1 MSDTTLGSSNSNNG
15 SNKKGPPVDK
25 DSGNGNFGNEVN
37 LSLKKE
43 METSYLSY
51 AMSVIVSRALPDARD
66 GLKPVHRRILY
77 SMQQSGFHYNKPYH
91 KSARIVGDV
100 MGKYHPHGDS
110 AIYESMVRMA
120 QEFSLR
126 LPLIDGQGNFGS
138 MDGDAPAA
146 MRYTEARLKKVSDK
160 LLDDLDKETVSF
172 IENYDGSTIEPTV
185 LPSKVPNLLVNGASG
200 IAVGMATN
208 IPPHN
213 LGEVIDGCIA
223 YIDNKEITIEELTKF
238 VKGPDFPTGGIIKG
252 RSGIL
257 SAFKTGR
264 GSIVIES
271 KVQIEEKS
279 KDKKKSIIVTEI
291 PYTINKSKLVEKI
304 AEVTKN
310 KIVEDISDIRDESN
324 REGVRIVVEIK
335 KGANP
340 DIILANLFKHTQLR
354 TSFGVNALALKDGTS
369 PEVMDLKKMI
379 SIFVSFREE
388 VTRKRFFFEL
398 SKARERVHN
407 LTGLMIAVNNLDLVI
422 KLIRNSKNP
431 NDAKISL
438 LKKEWP
444 AKDLISFIKIV
455 DDPRY
460 KLKKAGKY
468 DLSPEQADAILDLR
482 LQKLTG
488 LERDKIVEEAKE
500 LGKKI
505 NEYLNLLQK
514 KELLVHEIKKEL
526 IEIKENF
533 SDERRTII
541 GTETA
546 DIEEE
551 DLVESEDMV
560 ITVTHR
566 GYIKRVPLKTYRAQ
580 RRGGKGRK
588 AMAMREEDFVN
599 QVFIGNTKS
608 SVLFF
613 SSKGKV
619 YQKKVFKL
627 PEFEPNARGKPM
639 IGIFPLTKDENITAV
654 LPLPNDKTSWEN
666 LNIMFSTAKGTV
678 RRNALSDF
686 VKIQSS
692 GKIAMKLS
700 DDDKLI
706 GVHTCEEKDN
716 DVFLST
722 KEGKCLRFPISNVRK
737 FSGRN
742 SVGVRGIRLSKD
754 DTVISMYILKHAKF
768 SIDER
773 NNYLKIANSIR
784 RKELQRSMPFS
795 KLSKGKK
802 LSEEKF
808 IEMENIEEFILSV
821 ADNGFGKRSSAY
833 EYRVTSRGGKGIANM
848 AVSKKTG
855 KVVSSFPVNEKD
867 DVMLI
872 AGTGKLIRSPVNKI
886 RIAGRTTQGVTLFKV
901 ESSEKVLSAASI
913 KDLNINSEE

>member
-25 DSGNGNFGNEVN
+25 DSGNGNFGNVVN

-120 QEFSLR
+120 QDFSLR

-627 PEFEPNARGKPM
+627 PEFAPNARGKPM
-639 IGIFPLTKDENITAV
+639 IGIFPLTKGENITAV

-706 GVHTCEEKDN
+706 GVHTCEEKEN

-795 KLSKGKK
+795 KLSKGIKII
-802 LSEEKF
+802 EEKF
-808 IEMENIEEFILSV
+808 VEMENIEEFILSV